1 LQKHNEEV
9 ARINALKEQVASARS
24 DRVVFSN
31 LFRKIEKEIRRNE
44 EIYRSLTIRTEA
56 ERYRKAQRKLQ
67 MEQKASQQSIDE
79 VGPKE
84 SPFSS
89 NNIEKKEKC
98 TATQ

>member
-1 LQKHNEEV
+1 MQKHNEEV

-79 VGPKE
+79 IEPKE
-84 SPFSS
+84 LPFSS
-89 NNIEKKEKC
+89 NKIENKEKF